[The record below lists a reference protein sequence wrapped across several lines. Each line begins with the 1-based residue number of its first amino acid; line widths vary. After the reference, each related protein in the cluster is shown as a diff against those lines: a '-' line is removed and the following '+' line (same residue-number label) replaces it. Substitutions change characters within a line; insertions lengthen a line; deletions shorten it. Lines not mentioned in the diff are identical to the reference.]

1 MEESE
6 KTAAL
11 KKAYAEIILNTAK
24 EAAARIVVSERK
36 TASFERDL
44 SSTRDEALR
53 MLVHLKQMIDSKAKE
68 AEVTSLTQKRKIDEL
83 EGQLYEAEDVITD
96 LRSELKWVRDKLE
109 KVKKNQLQ
117 PLNGHITKEDICSH
131 KNVTVEPILTSIL
144 SSGLE
149 TMTTS
154 DTENTLLDQRILDTG
169 CCSTTQQTENSSVA
183 HVENSDLASISI
195 RSKESDLYRNGFT
208 QRILVLERNLPD
220 GKLPP
225 LGDVEGQHS
234 LIKNELTIKTNSKDV
249 MECTVPSSKTNSMG
263 ITKNFSVEEMKKPV
277 NFRTS
282 RRRKTRFGKTKAA
295 LRRACSV
302 HPVKPHQLSS
312 VLSPCKTNSVD
323 GNVRSE
329 VTAGTL
335 SSLKTGIMDAKNA
348 SSLDEKLQPKHSFSK
363 EDANMIIHNGKRN
376 ATVQSDAAV
385 TALISSSDQ
394 ILRPCPPSSVV
405 NSRMIY
411 SFAIRGNVKSAEDR
425 LKIAEN
431 EAKMKPLP
439 RLDPGL
445 TLIRRGVGPISGS
458 SNVTVSVKALN
469 KSRLVS
475 NAADKVTEL
484 KDESALAKPEG
495 GAVQN
500 WTGACSELSSQI
512 DNALPVHSDSKDVNL
527 CVETDESPSKSDCNR
542 LIKYTFQRKRKKGSL
557 SLSDGNTSPDNSNIK
572 RRAAEK
578 QCDDAAEP
586 QKSSLINES
595 SRDSR
600 RLAQVARQLISL
612 SGKRW

>member
-36 TASFERDL
+36 KASFERDL
-44 SSTRDEALR
+44 NSTRDEALR
-53 MLVHLKQMIDSKAKE
+53 MLVHLKQMIDSKTKE
-68 AEVTSLTQKRKIDEL
+68 AEVISLTQKRKIDEL

-117 PLNGHITKEDICSH
+117 PLNGHITKEDIYSH
-131 KNVTVEPILTSIL
+131 KNVTVEPILPSIL

-154 DTENTLLDQRILDTG
+154 DTQNMSVNQRILDNR

-183 HVENSDLASISI
+183 HVENSDLASITI

-208 QRILVLERNLPD
+208 QRILALERNLPD
-220 GKLPP
+220 RKLPP

-249 MECTVPSSKTNSMG
+249 TECTVPSSKTNSMG
-263 ITKNFSVEEMKKPV
+263 ITKNFSAEEMKKPV
-277 NFRTS
+277 NFRTL

-295 LRRACSV
+295 LCWARTAHLKS
-302 HPVKPHQLSS
+302 HHLSS
-312 VLSPCKTNSVD
+312 VLSRCKINSVD

-335 SSLKTGIMDAKNA
+335 SSLKTGIIDAKNA
-348 SSLDEKLQPKHSFSK
+348 SSLDEKLQAKHIFST
-363 EDANMIIHNGKRN
+363 EDANVIIHNEKRN
-376 ATVQSDAAV
+376 ATVQSDAVV

-394 ILRPCPPSSVV
+394 ILRPHPPSSIV

-411 SFAIRGNVKSAEDR
+411 SFAIRGNVKFAEDR

-431 EAKMKPLP
+431 EAKVKPLP

-469 KSRLVS
+469 KSGLVS
-475 NAADKVTEL
+475 NVADKVTEL
-484 KDESALAKPEG
+484 EDKSVLAKPEG
-495 GAVQN
+495 DAVQN
-500 WTGACSELSSQI
+500 STGACSELSSQI
-512 DNALPVHSDSKDVNL
+512 DNALPVHSDSKDVNFS
-527 CVETDESPSKSDCNR
+527 VETNESPSKSDCNR

-578 QCDDAAEP
+578 QRDDAAKP
-586 QKSSLINES
+586 QKSSLINVS
-595 SRDSR
+595 PRDNR